1 MATRLQDEVVVPA
14 EPELYRWPPWQ
25 AYRDAAQPATTGA
38 PDVEFVSRAGASRR
52 PLLAH
57 QRIHV
62 LWVSGLYPR
71 ALRRRALDVTVAHD
85 GEAAPKRRGVTL
97 PTAAATVRAR
107 RDASGESASGA
118 VDAADVDVAAAPPG
132 AMVFAGARYNVV
144 ALRSTAVT
152 AILLKRSVPLAHR
165 RAAKNVRRAGNV
177 ASLLLAATAPLRASV
192 RLLVKPH
199 TVAAAVLPMAT
210 LRELAQGDGDAP
222 QLHTLQ
228 LPLFTLP
235 RSMHL
240 ATTARLTGYL
250 ESREEDAPGAGT
262 AADASR
268 SARIGAF
275 MRRCCGGAQRDE
287 APAAKRPVIGIVCV
301 RASLQYLR
309 GTTDDGAYD
318 GPERIVVKSVP
329 KGPKAVNRLVA
340 NHWVRLLA
348 LMLIVRARLLSVP
361 ARRCARTT
369 TSSACSRLRSARRC
383 RPRSWRCARR
393 ASIRTTVMASSAVA
407 PPTPPCTC
415 SASGAT
421 RRPRRTSSATAAA
434 SSRTSAA
441 TSKFLCQRTC
451 RASQATMRCAPS
463 LRAVR
468 LPCWLLC
475 SWARLTRAVAA

>member
-52 PLLAH
+52 PFLAM

-97 PTAAATVRAR
+97 PAATASARAR
-107 RDASGESASGA
+107 RDASGHAESSASGA
-118 VDAADVDVAAAPPG
+118 VDAADVDVTAAPTG
-132 AMVFAGARYNVV
+132 AMVSAGARYNVV

-165 RAAKNVRRAGNV
+165 AAAKNVRRAGNV

-192 RLLVKPH
+192 RWLVKPR

-210 LRELAQGDGDAP
+210 LRELAQGDGATP

-228 LPLFTLP
+228 LPVFTLP
-235 RSMHL
+235 RGMHL
-240 ATTARLTGYL
+240 ATTGALTQYL
-250 ESREEDAPGAGT
+250 ESRQEDAPGANT
-262 AADASR
+262 AADTSR
-268 SARIGAF
+268 IARIGAF
-275 MRRCCGGAQRDE
+275 IRRRCGGAMRDE
-287 APAAKRPVIGIVCV
+287 ASAAKRPVIGIVCV

-329 KGPKAVNRLVA
+329 KGPKPVNRLVA

-348 LMLIVRARLLSVP
+348 L
-361 ARRCARTT
+361 
-369 TSSACSRLRSARRC
+369 TSFAHFSACWLTLLFLRLRHFS
-383 RPRSWRCARR
+383 R
-393 ASIRTTVMASSAVA
+393 AGVLA
-407 PPTPPCTC
+407 
-415 SASGAT
+415 
-421 RRPRRTSSATAAA
+421 
-434 SSRTSAA
+434 
-441 TSKFLCQRTC
+441 Q
-451 RASQATMRCAPS
+451 
-463 LRAVR
+463 
-468 LPCWLLC
+468 
-475 SWARLTRAVAA
+475 